1 MCSSKFY
8 SEMLSFTGQ
17 VNDDS
22 LRQFALSENKREFLT
37 MITIKLVRSFLMVMN
52 WFLKIGLKRKLGQF
66 EQSPNE
72 AERKSTEGV
81 RERQT
86 Q

>member
-1 MCSSKFY
+1 
-8 SEMLSFTGQ
+8 
-17 VNDDS
+17 
-22 LRQFALSENKREFLT
+22 

-72 AERKSTEGV
+72 AERKSIEGV